1 MPLYDGPDALIQ
13 FVNWII
19 PRSIAFSITTNC
31 VAVVSGK
38 ISDIKK
44 S

>member
-1 MPLYDGPDALIQ
+1 MPLYDGPDALIH
-13 FVNWII
+13 FVNKVIA
-19 PRSIAFSITTNC
+19 RSIAFSITTNC